1 MSRIAVLLPFLCAL
15 ACATSVPAQAAQRA
29 EVTDAALEL
38 QRKVI
43 DWRRD
48 IHQHP
53 ELGNRETRTAALVAA
68 HLRVL
73 GLEPKTGIATTG
85 VTAVLK
91 GGKPGPRLALR
102 ADMDALPVTERVDVP
117 FASKVT
123 TTFRGETVGVMHACG
138 HDAHVAILM
147 GVVEAL
153 VAMKDELPGEVLFIF
168 QPAEE
173 GAPEGEVGGAE
184 EMLRQGI
191 FEAFRPDAVFGLHVT
206 SNLNVGHI
214 GVRAGPLMAASD
226 EFEITVKGRQSHGS
240 RPWNGVDPIV
250 AAADIV
256 STAQSIV
263 SRRTDITRLPAVVT
277 FGAIKGGIR
286 HNIIPDQVEL
296 IGTIRTFDEGMRE
309 AIFADLRNVAEH
321 VAAAHGASVDAR
333 VPMDHN
339 YPVTANDPA
348 LFAQMLPSLEK
359 VVGAG
364 HVHDPGLITGA
375 EDFSFFAREVP
386 GLYYFVG
393 VTPEGKDAGTAA
405 SNHSPEFYI
414 EEAALD
420 TGFRTMLQL
429 ALDYL
434 HDTAR

>member
-1 MSRIAVLLPFLCAL
+1 MSRIVVLFSFLCAVVCTAPVL
-15 ACATSVPAQAAQRA
+15 AQTAQRDEVADAAQK
-29 EVTDAALEL
+29 L
-38 QRKVI
+38 QNKVI

-53 ELGNRETRTAALVAA
+53 ELGNRETRTAALVAE
-68 HLRVL
+68 HLRAL

-85 VTAVLK
+85 VIAVLK
-91 GGKPGPRLALR
+91 GGKPGPKLALR
-102 ADMDALPVTERVDVP
+102 ADMDALPVTERVDLP

-153 VAMKDELPGEVLFIF
+153 VAMQDSLPGEVLFIF

-184 EMLRQGI
+184 EMLEQGI
-191 FEAFRPDAVFGLHVT
+191 FQEFRPDAVFGLHVS
-206 SNLNVGHI
+206 SNLPVGHVA
-214 GVRAGPLMAASD
+214 VRAGPMMAASD
-226 EFEITVKGRQSHGS
+226 EFEITVKGRQAHGS

-256 STAQSIV
+256 STAQTIV
-263 SRRTDITRLPAVVT
+263 SRRTNITRLPAVVT

-296 IGTIRTFDEGMRE
+296 IGTIRTFDDGMRE
-309 AIFADLRNVAEH
+309 AILADLRNVATH
-321 VAAAHGASVDAR
+321 AAAAHGASVDME
-333 VPMDHN
+333 VPLSHN

-348 LFAQMLPSLEK
+348 LFARMKPSLERT
-359 VVGAG
+359 VGSDRL
-364 HVHDPGLITGA
+364 HDPGLITGA

-386 GLYYFVG
+386 GLFYFVG
-393 VTPEGKDAGTAA
+393 VTPPDKDPDTVA

-414 EEAALD
+414 DEAALD
-420 TGFRTMLQL
+420 VGFRTMLQL

-434 HDTAR
+434 HGSRH